1 MGERADVRADG
12 ACITDSS
19 RRAYEELGR
28 GDLGLSGISGWRR
41 LLRHGTHV
49 KEVQLCCAPHACVH
63 GLMHLERRWDVGES
77 EHACVAQSTV
87 ATAAA
92 ASYVA
97 PEVAGGFDV
106 CSYGLI

>member
-1 MGERADVRADG
+1 MRTRSLGE
-12 ACITDSS
+12 
-19 RRAYEELGR
+19 E
-28 GDLGLSGISGWRR
+28 ISGFRGSEVGGN
-41 LLRHGTHV
+41 LRHGTHV